1 MISFRIFL
9 PTCWRSLR
17 SLMTPCR
24 RTRTG
29 CALAGTSPR
38 AAWWASWSRRPSS
51 SARSVHTA
59 VRASTVSLNSG
70 VGALSAGLNVQ
81 PVPLHD
87 DTTCRGMQGMEGFDI
102 CRLPQLSGRREG
114 PSSLWYSGFHCLS
127 SQGGGKALHHCS
139 ILVFT
144 ARSLAGQQFH
154 SIISI

>member
-1 MISFRIFL
+1 MVRTLEPRLPPPCESIPVVPPRVPVVPLLSDSPVLLAHTVISFRIFL

-29 CALAGTSPR
+29 CAPAGTSPR
-38 AAWWASWSRRPSS
+38 AAWWAFWSRRPSS

-87 DTTCRGMQGMEGFDI
+87 DTTCRSVQG
-102 CRLPQLSGRREG
+102 R
-114 PSSLWYSGFHCLS
+114 
-127 SQGGGKALHHCS
+127 GG
-139 ILVFT
+139 
-144 ARSLAGQQFH
+144 AGGL
-154 SIISI
+154 